1 MTCRSKAGGVVIYED
16 TRQQKGKHDIK
27 HAWWASH
34 GVPVAVRKL
43 DFGDYMADGSDIS
56 VDTKRSVDEI
66 AQNINGKNHERFKN
80 ECLRA
85 AAADCRLVV
94 LVENRDGIEDY
105 NGLRNWMNTH
115 CRMCGVRSRVHCIP
129 FDGKKCERHGTR
141 KPIQG
146 PRLATAM
153 QTMSLRY
160 GVDFMFCKPSESARI
175 ICELLGVGYERDAG
189 GGAQAALDGLQD
201 APD

>member
-1 MTCRSKAGGVVIYED
+1 VVIYED

-34 GVPVAVRKL
+34 GVPVVVRKL
-43 DFGDYMADGSDIS
+43 DFGDYMTDGSNIS
-56 VDTKRSVDEI
+56 VDTKRCVDEI
-66 AQNINGKNHERFKN
+66 AQNINGKNHKRFKD

-85 AAADCRLVV
+85 ATSGYRLVV

-105 NGLRNWMNTH
+105 AGLRGWMNTH
-115 CRMCGVRSRVHCIP
+115 CRMCGVRARVHCIP
-129 FDGKKCERHGTR
+129 FDGQKCERHGTR

-153 QTMSLRY
+153 QTMNVRY
-160 GVDFMFCKPSESARI
+160 GVDFMFCKPGESARI
-175 ICELLGVGYERDAG
+175 ICELLGVEYDDVQGD
-189 GGAQAALDGLQD
+189 
-201 APD
+201 